1 MRKRTTT
8 QAVATREQLALRKYS
23 QRLRRVDLVMR
34 QHPDADREDVLHTVI
49 ALEKSPWENLE
60 RSLLRGRGVEIHF
73 R

>member
-1 MRKRTTT
+1 MRKQTTT
-8 QAVATREQLALRKYS
+8 QTALREQLALRRHK
-23 QRLRRVDLVMR
+23 QRLRRVGRVMR

-49 ALEKSPWENLE
+49 ALEKNPWENLE

>member
-1 MRKRTTT
+1 MRTRTTEK
-8 QAVATREQLALRKYS
+8 ATAYEQRALRKHKR
-23 QRLRRVDLVMR
+23 RLRQLELVMR
-34 QHPDADREDVLHTVI
+34 RYPEADREDVLHTLI